1 MNILPEPKNI
11 YTSVTCATCDK
22 FHGCNRLYSQLFLE
36 YVTLTNMNWIWHCVE
51 FWSLFLTKTR
61 ELNLDAKLNIPS
73 TQTEMEDP
81 LLILEPNFLKKRPS
95 LFCFRLRKIWYL
107 PHCSF
112 IPSFQKMSLCEVYQI
127 VGWLVSRPQ
136 NWKTLLSVRLKLLPL
151 FKCDP

>member
-1 MNILPEPKNI
+1 MPIFRVKSVKI
-11 YTSVTCATCDK
+11 YTGQKK
-22 FHGCNRLYSQLFLE
+22 FTRICSWGSWQIWGMLWSFDLF
-36 YVTLTNMNWIWHCVE
+36 
-51 FWSLFLTKTR
+51 FLTKTG

-73 TQTEMEDP
+73 IQTEMEDP

-112 IPSFQKMSLCEVYQI
+112 IPSFQKMSLSEVYQI
-127 VGWLVSRPQ
+127 VGWLVSGPQ